1 MEIDFENN
9 DKVLKLVEKLQRK
22 LESRDLPTVNHYD
35 AIDEI
40 VSAIREYCNCR
51 HYTPTESVPF
61 EPIYADLIV
70 QLAISHIA
78 KWGVE
83 GETSHIEGGVQ
94 RVYDS
99 ASDYP
104 LSLTQKII
112 PLVKGVDL

>member
-1 MEIDFENN
+1 MDFENN
-9 DKVLKLVEKLQRK
+9 DKVLKLVEKLRRK
-22 LESRDLPTVNHYD
+22 LKSRDLEISQYD

-40 VSAIREYCNCR
+40 VSAIAEYCNCR

-99 ASDYP
+99 GSDYP